1 MGKHRFNIH
10 ERFLRHIW
18 SQQYLQRQALKT
30 TDGQIVRVRNAG
42 ILNPDSGPDFR
53 DAVLSIGSVTYCGDV
68 EIHRTVVEWMQHQ
81 HQNDPRYNRVILH
94 VALEQGPG
102 SAATLVTSGR
112 HVPVVILEPFLSESI
127 RTLWQKT
134 ILDERIRSRDAIPC
148 FGRNQAVSLDLLCN
162 WLRRLATERLELKL
176 RRFDER
182 LRELAHFHLLAVHD
196 QRSRYGRRYVQGNPD
211 DVPPP
216 QKQLSQKDTAR
227 REFWDQLIYEG
238 FMECLGYSKNQE
250 PFARLARGVT
260 LQEIR
265 SQRLEN
271 NEVAL
276 QALLLG
282 AAGLLP
288 KVNAVNDRESRAF
301 LRLLAAEW
309 RTLKRLYRSTRL
321 HLADWQFFPT
331 RPGNFPTIRIAA
343 ASMLIRKILRDDL
356 FRKLIEILKTPMS
369 GAARIS
375 SIRLLLEV
383 DPHPFWRHH
392 YQFEHVTTKP
402 VCALG
407 PERTDDLITNAVIPL
422 ALLYARTFRDR
433 IVREET
439 LRLFDAMPP
448 AKENSITRL
457 MEQQLLHRRLPLTS
471 VGVQQGLIQ
480 LYKFYCTEKRCI
492 ECEVGAFVFRRDGV

>member
-1 MGKHRFNIH
+1 M
-10 ERFLRHIW
+10 
-18 SQQYLQRQALKT
+18 
-30 TDGQIVRVRNAG
+30 
-42 ILNPDSGPDFR
+42 P
-53 DAVLSIGSVTYCGDV
+53 
-68 EIHRTVVEWMQHQ
+68 
-81 HQNDPRYNRVILH
+81 
-94 VALEQGPG
+94 
-102 SAATLVTSGR
+102 
-112 HVPVVILEPFLSESI
+112 
-127 RTLWQKT
+127 
-134 ILDERIRSRDAIPC
+134 
-148 FGRNQAVSLDLLCN
+148 
-162 WLRRLATERLELKL
+162 
-176 RRFDER
+176 
-182 LRELAHFHLLAVHD
+182 
-196 QRSRYGRRYVQGNPD
+196 
-211 DVPPP
+211 
-216 QKQLSQKDTAR
+216 
-227 REFWDQLIYEG
+227 
-238 FMECLGYSKNQE
+238 
-250 PFARLARGVT
+250 RLARGVT

-369 GAARIS
+369 GAARIG

-480 LYKFYCTEKRCI
+480 LYKFYCTEKRCV